1 MKVLIIYY
9 KHSAVVGTI
18 RMGGLIKYLP
28 YFGWEPIVVTNKPS
42 PELNKFKV
50 VTVPYDD
57 NYYIKKLP
65 DILKNVNENS
75 NLVIKI
81 IRYLWDAFFLYPDI
95 QKYWYYPAMQ
105 AANDLLKNQNVDLIV
120 SSFPPVTPHSI
131 GKSLKEKHGIPWV
144 ADMRDLWTQYSYYKY
159 SHFFPRKL
167 LEERLEVKTLTK
179 ANCLIIVS
187 KPLAKILK
195 ELHKTHEDIF
205 IIPNGFDPENVNPGI
220 PLTEKFSIT
229 YAGGLWNGKRDPGIL
244 FDAIKQ
250 LDLENKINMA
260 DFEINFFGPD
270 GDLLRETVEKYD
282 VAEIVNINGLI
293 PRDEVIEMEWRSQML
308 LLLMWDNPQEEG
320 VFTGKIFEYLAA
332 KRPIISIGYNGGV
345 ISELLAKT
353 RAGISLNGIKD
364 IKEEIFRA
372 YSEFKSNGKVSYSGI
387 SEEIDKYSHKEMAK
401 KFSDVFNI
409 IIKKN

>member
-1 MKVLIIYY
+1 MKVLIIHY

-28 YFGWEPIVVTNKPS
+28 YFGWEPIVLTNKPS

-50 VTVPYDD
+50 VNVPYDD
-57 NYYIKKLP
+57 SHYIKKLP
-65 DILKNVNENS
+65 GLLKNVNKNS
-75 NLVIKI
+75 NLIIKI

-105 AANDLLKNQNVDLIV
+105 AADDLLKNQDVDVIV
-120 SSFPPVTPHSI
+120 SSFPPVTPHSV
-131 GKSLKEKHGIPWV
+131 GKSLKEKHKIPWV
-144 ADMRDLWTQYSYYKY
+144 ADMRDLWTQYSYYRY
-159 SHFFPRKL
+159 SHFFPRRL
-167 LEERLEVKTLTK
+167 LEKRLEVKTLTK
-179 ANCLIIVS
+179 ADCLIIVS
-187 KPLAKILK
+187 KPLAKILRK
-195 ELHKTHEDIF
+195 LHKTHENIF

-250 LDLENKINMA
+250 LDLENKINIT

-270 GDLLRETVEKYD
+270 EDLLREMVEKYD
-282 VAEIVNINGLI
+282 IADIVNIHGLI
-293 PRDEVIEMEWRSQML
+293 PRDEVIKREWRSQML
-308 LLLMWDNPQEEG
+308 LLLMWDNPHEEG

-332 KRPIISIGYNGGV
+332 KRPIVSIGYKGGV
-345 ISELLAKT
+345 VEELLAKT
-353 RAGISLNGIKD
+353 SAGISLNGID
-364 IKEEIFRA
+364 EIKEEIFKA
-372 YSEFKSNGKVSYSGI
+372 YSEFKSNGKVSYNGI

-401 KFSDVFNI
+401 RFSDVFNL